1 MTKLP
6 GFSPIRLVQAVLTL
20 GCSWTFAL
28 AAAQDVSPRFDEPG
42 GSTPHIAPAPTKA
55 ERKAQRQF
63 DMLDSNHDGRISRE
77 EATALPQLA
86 AAFKLL
92 DTNHDGFITMDEVKS
107 FALLHQAEITR
118 RRQARSD

>member
-42 GSTPHIAPAPTKA
+42 GRPPHIAPAPTKA

-63 DMLDSNHDGRISRE
+63 DMLDSNHDGRISRQ
-77 EATALPQLA
+77 EAMALPQLA

-92 DTNHDGFITMDEVKS
+92 DTNHDGFITMDEVQS

-118 RRQARSD
+118 RR

>member
-1 MTKLP
+1 MTGVKDTVLFSAIHDFFMVFLP
-6 GFSPIRLVQAVLTL
+6 VQQRCSPNTIRSYRYAI
-20 GCSWTFAL
+20 GAL
-28 AAAQDVSPRFDEPG
+28 LDFVIKTR
-42 GSTPHIAPAPTKA
+42 STPLSKIT
-55 ERKAQRQF
+55 F